1 MVCYVVIRLWAS
13 GAHMG
18 IGRSLIKGLKDRVL
32 DRWGERIVSNLGDT
46 SSDAPNKFSE
56 PKRNLYEQMEKEGR
70 IEKKPGE
77 DR

>member
-1 MVCYVVIRLWAS
+1 
-13 GAHMG
+13 MG
-18 IGRSLIKGLKDRVL
+18 VARNLIKGLKDKVL

-56 PKRNLYEQMEKEGR
+56 PKRNLYDEMEKEGK
-70 IEKKPGE
+70 IEKKEGS

>member
-1 MVCYVVIRLWAS
+1 
-13 GAHMG
+13 MG
-18 IGRSLIKGLKDRVL
+18 IGRDLIRGLKNKVMSRY
-32 DRWGERIVSNLGDT
+32 GEKIVSTLGDT

-56 PKRNLYEQMEKEGR
+56 PKRNLYEEMEREGK

>member
-1 MVCYVVIRLWAS
+1 
-13 GAHMG
+13 MG
-18 IGRSLIKGLKDRVL
+18 IGRDLIRGLKNKVMSRY
-32 DRWGERIVSNLGDT
+32 GEKIVSSLGDT

-56 PKRNLYEQMEKEGR
+56 PKRNLYEEMERDGK